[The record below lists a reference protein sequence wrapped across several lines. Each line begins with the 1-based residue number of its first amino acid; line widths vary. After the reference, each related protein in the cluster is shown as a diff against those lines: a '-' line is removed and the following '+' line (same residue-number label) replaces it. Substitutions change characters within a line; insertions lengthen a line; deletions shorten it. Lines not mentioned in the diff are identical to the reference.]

1 MEYLHEIS
9 ENNELDRVSCPPQ
22 RLITTSERAQVTE
35 INKCFLFG
43 LGIVLFQQVL
53 AAPAPTLQQ
62 IPPIIPLKQNLMA
75 VDYFRDG
82 RQSGCGLRVTGE
94 AEENLW
100 LNVLVSVFEKE
111 NGLVFGIFKVSAKK
125 LKEGVPQSPEGR
137 KNYTSIGKIHHAWLR
152 TSSGLQPELIKNGQ
166 MLHVDGYMASME
178 FSSGMQ
184 LLAAIPG
191 SSFRVGISRKEEDPE
206 EIYEFNNRIS
216 SPEAGKLFECMR
228 NLRDA
233 IEEKKDRQ
241 HL

>member
-1 MEYLHEIS
+1 MT
-9 ENNELDRVSCPPQ
+9 VSG
-22 RLITTSERAQVTE
+22 
-35 INKCFLFG
+35 FL
-43 LGIVLFQQVL
+43 LLQQVL

-62 IPPIIPLKQNLMA
+62 LPPIIPLKQNLKT

-111 NGLVFGIFKVSAKK
+111 NGLTFGIFKISAKK
-125 LKEGVPQSPEGR
+125 LKEGAPQFLEDR
-137 KNYTSIGKIHHAWLR
+137 KYYTSIGKIHHAWLR

-191 SSFRVGISRKEEDPE
+191 SSVRVGISRTEEGPE

-216 SPEAGKLFECMR
+216 NLEAGKLFECMK
-228 NLRDA
+228 NLRDS
-233 IEEKKDRQ
+233 IEEKKERQ